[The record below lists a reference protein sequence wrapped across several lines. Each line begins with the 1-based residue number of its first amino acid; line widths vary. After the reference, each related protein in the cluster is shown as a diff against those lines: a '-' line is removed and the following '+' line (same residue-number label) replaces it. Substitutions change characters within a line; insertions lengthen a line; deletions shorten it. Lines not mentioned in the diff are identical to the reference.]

1 MLEENF
7 KDIDDDFLTLIG
19 RYFHKSSFKTK
30 RQIIQLAENGQFNA
44 AIFCLKEKIKFDKK
58 NFIYNFIK
66 TYGTNEKYILLFE
79 AINNLT
85 SNKAQYKIF
94 DELLTAMHENKI
106 YNTKVHPLIWMRN
119 GEVACIDE
127 NVFFTDLLNNKLE
140 ILRMEKYAKLRQL
153 RSFYLESDYFAKKC
167 RATEVF
173 LEAFLDNK
181 PMFANVLNLID
192 KIEDIMVLEPDIS
205 ENMEKLIIKKYQA
218 HPSDPILA
226 YSYANLYITAMQCD
240 HANNLQ
246 KQFNKNPQITE
257 DINKIFSDLAA
268 RPLKTIEE
276 EKMLS

>member
-66 TYGTNEKYILLFE
+66 TYGTNEKYILLFD

-85 SNKAQYKIF
+85 SNKAQRRIF
-94 DELLTAMHENKI
+94 EELLSAMHENII
-106 YNTKVHPLIWMRN
+106 YNTKAQPLIWMKN
-119 GEVACIDE
+119 GDVTCVDE
-127 NVFFTDLLNNKLE
+127 NVCFSDLINNNFE
-140 ILRMEKYAKLRQL
+140 ILRMKKYVKLREL
-153 RSFYLESDYFAKKC
+153 RDFYIETDYFAKKS
-167 RATEVF
+167 RATELF
-173 LEAFLDNK
+173 LAAFLDNK

-226 YSYANLYITAMQCD
+226 YSYANLYITAFQCD
-240 HANNLQ
+240 HAVNLQ